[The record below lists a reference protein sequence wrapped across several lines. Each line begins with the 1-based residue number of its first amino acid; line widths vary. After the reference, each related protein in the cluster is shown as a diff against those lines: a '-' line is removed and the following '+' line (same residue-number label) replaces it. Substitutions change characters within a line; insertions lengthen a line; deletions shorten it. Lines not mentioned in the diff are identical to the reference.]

1 MIIVYVLIFI
11 ALFLMWG
18 ALMNHSDSKKKRKE
32 IERKVKDEKIRID
45 SLTPREK
52 EAELKINLERGKD
65 RCFRQRVLKL
75 KEIIE
80 STEEGRHIRSRLS
93 QYEMDVF
100 MKSMEVSYPDICSK
114 GLDDEDFFLRNLHC
128 DNSLSYKQLEKIK
141 KNINDGIN
149 NLINK
154 EFREV
159 IENRRDV
166 LDGNIKDINI
176 LREKF
181 LKYSDVPKGKRQQ
194 YYYDTLVDSFNSIVT
209 QTVKTKLSKK
219 LLYYFKQRAVD
230 YHVGI
235 IYFDYKSN
243 DLKENGDKE
252 RLNLFKAD
260 LLKNDN
266 IIRRLYFAKIKSNI
280 DDKSYL
286 QIGTTFEENLSL
298 ISNDVVDV
306 VDIYKDIELES
317 NIALALQYQLL
328 RKYRPNNYIAEDEFS
343 EFERF
348 DGYTEIVPM
357 KYKTQVCKDIDN
369 VVDNYKDVKFVFKN
383 LVLLNDLNS

>member
-1 MIIVYVLIFI
+1 
-11 ALFLMWG
+11 MWG
-18 ALMNHSDSKKKRKE
+18 ALMNHSDSKKKRKK

>member
-1 MIIVYVLIFI
+1 
-11 ALFLMWG
+11 MWG

-166 LDGNIKDINI
+166 LDGNIKDISI

>member
-80 STEEGRHIRSRLS
+80 STEGVRQRSSEWEVTRLS
-93 QYEMDVF
+93 ERQLNDFIKHTNMD
-100 MKSMEVSYPDICSK
+100 KETA
-114 GLDDEDFFLRNLHC
+114 DDVFLRNLHC

>member
-80 STEEGRHIRSRLS
+80 STEGVRQRSSEWEVTRLS
-93 QYEMDVF
+93 GRQLNDFIKHTNMD
-100 MKSMEVSYPDICSK
+100 KETA
-114 GLDDEDFFLRNLHC
+114 DDVFLRNLHC

-383 LVLLNDLNS
+383 LVLLNNLNN

>member
-1 MIIVYVLIFI
+1 
-11 ALFLMWG
+11 MWG